1 MANTAKASV
10 NFCALFLRSSGSIS
24 SSSELPTSVARKPMS
39 NKNISLV
46 CYWTTVL
53 LNLLSTI
60 SSQSF
65 CIFVEIPLCLRH
77 FGVVFTKKS
86 DFLVPLLRRQC
97 YDQSFQGKVSAASKQ
112 GTQVSS
118 IGSTPA
124 LPKSMNRREEE
135 GLFHFVYNAFLVV
148 VTNHKKAFSL
158 RKTFFY
164 TKATD
169 LWLVITF
176 LFPKNHFAQLLPFIV
191 GQVWLL
197 LSQWDFFQ
205 TVCIYELFLPNLA
218 LGNTRNWTLPD
229 FGDMPCTLV
238 FLVSNLA

>member
-39 NKNISLV
+39 DRKYLKLV
-46 CYWTTVL
+46 CWSTTIFI
-53 LNLLSTI
+53 NLLSTI

-135 GLFHFVYNAFLVV
+135 GLFHFVYNAFLV
-148 VTNHKKAFSL
+148 TNHKKAFSL

-169 LWLVITF
+169 L
-176 LFPKNHFAQLLPFIV
+176 
-191 GQVWLL
+191 
-197 LSQWDFFQ
+197 
-205 TVCIYELFLPNLA
+205 
-218 LGNTRNWTLPD
+218 
-229 FGDMPCTLV
+229 
-238 FLVSNLA
+238 

>member
-1 MANTAKASV
+1 MLWPIISGKGIGGKQTRHASII
-10 NFCALFLRSSGSIS
+10 NRLYS
-24 SSSELPTSVARKPMS
+24 SSTEVHEPKGRRRTF
-39 NKNISLV
+39 SLRLQ
-46 CYWTTVL
+46 CF
-53 LNLLSTI
+53 
-60 SSQSF
+60 SSS
-65 CIFVEIPLCLRH
+65 R
-77 FGVVFTKKS
+77 
-86 DFLVPLLRRQC
+86 
-97 YDQSFQGKVSAASKQ
+97 
-112 GTQVSS
+112 
-118 IGSTPA
+118 
-124 LPKSMNRREEE
+124 
-135 GLFHFVYNAFLVV
+135 

-197 LSQWDFFQ
+197 LSQWDFFFKQ
-205 TVCIYELFLPNLA
+205 CAFMNFFWPNLA

-229 FGDMPCTLV
+229 FGDMPCTVV

>member
-1 MANTAKASV
+1 M
-10 NFCALFLRSSGSIS
+10 
-24 SSSELPTSVARKPMS
+24 
-39 NKNISLV
+39 
-46 CYWTTVL
+46 
-53 LNLLSTI
+53 
-60 SSQSF
+60 
-65 CIFVEIPLCLRH
+65 
-77 FGVVFTKKS
+77 
-86 DFLVPLLRRQC
+86 PLLRRQC

-124 LPKSMNRREEE
+124 LPKSMNRREEEE

-197 LSQWDFFQ
+197 LSQWDFFFKQ
-205 TVCIYELFLPNLA
+205 CAFMNFFWPNLA

-229 FGDMPCTLV
+229 FGDMPCTV
-238 FLVSNLA
+238 VILVSNLA